1 MVEDSD
7 SYGEDEAKEKQE
19 GGPSP
24 PPAPPGFEVP
34 PTPPAG
40 FEQPPPPPGFP
51 LPELPGS
58 EERKQE
64 EKPKTID
71 HEAARRMLLGLDDE
85 ENIED
90 GDKLTEGEENLRMV
104 DSQQEDAKSEEEG
117 YENEE
122 EQLDDLGKGED
133 GSENPD
139 SPPPPPPG
147 FVDEPEPENP
157 DSPPPPPIGFDAPP
171 PPPGFVDEPEPE
183 NPDSPPPPPIG
194 FDAPPPP
201 PGFVDEPEPENPD
214 SPPPPPI
221 GFDAPPP
228 PPGFS
233 EELEPAADD
242 FSSIDSLA
250 DSLSL
255 LEEDFNE
262 EEGINDA
269 EKTHTFRDQDQSE
282 QLTWPDEGKQESI
295 DSSEMAQA
303 INAFG
308 LVKESEFDQQDPIN
322 QSQLS
327 PFLRTSSEVDS
338 IPGDKLHATLSETE
352 TSVLNPDG
360 TIRKQLI
367 EGELILRNSSKK
379 HRAWD
384 IEVHLESIES
394 TDFGEKVSSIKELD
408 PKEETAIPYTASGT
422 RMLVLTESIDTD
434 SSRNEESSL
443 SLVYS
448 NSPQEVDIHIEIEN
462 ISPSPLY
469 DVEVKR
475 TIPESFILPD
485 DSVYSIEQ
493 DSIVWDIGRMN
504 VGEKRNL
511 SISAKINT
519 ESIEKINAG
528 VTSATYSSEA
538 TVSRARFDRVSGSG
552 RQFSYVN
559 AEEDDRPGVWH
570 CTCVFENKSSFVV
583 SLSGATVRL
592 VGRDEPILDV
602 SDIRQDV
609 PPEGKWD
616 SMVKRVESDDQ
627 PSFTQEIRFSILPRV
642 SVQSSGTI
650 ELKEQQLTV
659 LDAILQKRFDKSR
672 IKSYIS
678 SSIETVITLENNG
691 TSEINVLR
699 VLDDIPGIFETPSVD
714 DISIEIEGTE
724 LNGDQYRIDVV
735 NGTQLED
742 KHVSPDGD
750 GHSLRMTIGTSAPL
764 GLQPGKAVVI
774 RYPLTAPDPSPRN
787 QLLVAPIKVD
797 FSSER
802 FGPVATRMVEKPP
815 IISVV
820 HKRRNISTGK
830 EVFPGGKPG
839 QYEIMLMFHNSS
851 DSALDDLALHDIV
864 PGTFTIE
871 ESIVRSDKE
880 GEREASIT
888 KESARDGTQVTWAIG
903 RILQRERIE
912 VLYTIQGDP
921 EAEYKVSDAQDFHGA
936 TFGEEVD
943 EEPNVPQWLDKDVET
958 TTIPSQEVIEETPEE
973 TEQLPVSDPI
983 QEEGVA
989 DKEEDALENAKQET
1003 VKLDAEGDEGD
1014 PRLCPAC
1021 GFQVDMGSSICVVCG
1036 NTLS

>member
-1 MVEDSD
+1 M
-7 SYGEDEAKEKQE
+7 
-19 GGPSP
+19 
-24 PPAPPGFEVP
+24 
-34 PTPPAG
+34 
-40 FEQPPPPPGFP
+40 
-51 LPELPGS
+51 
-58 EERKQE
+58 
-64 EKPKTID
+64 
-71 HEAARRMLLGLDDE
+71 
-85 ENIED
+85 
-90 GDKLTEGEENLRMV
+90 
-104 DSQQEDAKSEEEG
+104 
-117 YENEE
+117 
-122 EQLDDLGKGED
+122 
-133 GSENPD
+133 
-139 SPPPPPPG
+139 
-147 FVDEPEPENP
+147 
-157 DSPPPPPIGFDAPP
+157 
-171 PPPGFVDEPEPE
+171 
-183 NPDSPPPPPIG
+183 
-194 FDAPPPP
+194 
-201 PGFVDEPEPENPD
+201 
-214 SPPPPPI
+214 
-221 GFDAPPP
+221 
-228 PPGFS
+228 
-233 EELEPAADD
+233 
-242 FSSIDSLA
+242 A

-255 LEEDFNE
+255 LDDDFESEVENNIPEETPSFEIQGQPEQTLWPVGEED
-262 EEGINDA
+262 
-269 EKTHTFRDQDQSE
+269 SE
-282 QLTWPDEGKQESI
+282 SP
-295 DSSEMAQA
+295 SEVSQA
-303 INAFG
+303 IDAFG
-308 LVKESEFDQQDPIN
+308 LVKESEFE
-322 QSQLS
+322 QSESQKTSRPS

-338 IPGDKLHATLSETE
+338 IPGDKLHATLSESE

-360 TIRKQLI
+360 SIRKQLI
-367 EGELILRNSSKK
+367 DGELILRNSSKK

-384 IEVHLESIES
+384 IEVHLDSIDS
-394 TDFGEKVSSIKELD
+394 TDFGDKVSSVKELD
-408 PKEETAIPYTASGT
+408 PTEETAIPYTASGT
-422 RMLVLTESIDTD
+422 RMLVLKESIDTD

-448 NSPQEVDIHIEIEN
+448 DSPQEVDIHIEIEN
-462 ISPSPLY
+462 VSPAPLY

-485 DSVYSIEQ
+485 DSVFSVEK
-493 DSIVWDIGRMN
+493 DSVVWDIGRMN
-504 VGEKRNL
+504 VGEKKHL

-519 ESIEKINAG
+519 ESIQKINAG

-592 VGRDEPILDV
+592 VGREEPILDV

-616 SMVKRVESDDQ
+616 SMAKRVESDDQ

-659 LDAILQKRFDKSR
+659 LDAILQKRYDKSR

-678 SSIETVITLENNG
+678 SNIETVITLENNG

-699 VLDDIPGIFETPSVD
+699 VLDDVPGIFETPSVD

-724 LNGDQYRIDVV
+724 LKEEQYRIDVV

-815 IISVV
+815 MISVV

-871 ESIVRSDKE
+871 ESIVRSDNE
-880 GEREASIT
+880 GERDASMT

-903 RILQRERIE
+903 RIMQGERIE

-936 TFGEEVD
+936 TFGDEVD
-943 EEPNVPQWLDKDVET
+943 EEPNVPQWLDVPEEPTPLPSKETLDV
-958 TTIPSQEVIEETPEE
+958 PIEETEKSPDDLDEPEDNEGSVEEDEDVEDTPE
-973 TEQLPVSDPI
+973 TDSSE
-983 QEEGVA
+983 EEG
-989 DKEEDALENAKQET
+989 EENS
-1003 VKLDAEGDEGD
+1003 
-1014 PRLCPAC
+1014 RLCPAC
-1021 GFQVDMGSSICVVCG
+1021 GFKVDQGSSICIVCG

>member
-7 SYGEDEAKEKQE
+7 SYEEDEVAEKQE
-19 GGPSP
+19 SDSST
-24 PPAPPGFEVP
+24 PPAPLEFELP
-34 PTPPAG
+34 PPPPAG
-40 FEQPPPPPGFP
+40 FAPPPPAG
-51 LPELPGS
+51 LPSQELPDLDESQTS
-58 EERKQE
+58 EQDR
-64 EKPKTID
+64 PID

-85 ENIED
+85 EN
-90 GDKLTEGEENLRMV
+90 
-104 DSQQEDAKSEEEG
+104 SEDASQETEEDDHLGETEAHQDAFESEDEMSENEAEELDNHEVTEEG
-117 YENEE
+117 AAP
-122 EQLDDLGKGED
+122 EQD
-133 GSENPD
+133 
-139 SPPPPPPG
+139 
-147 FVDEPEPENP
+147 
-157 DSPPPPPIGFDAPP
+157 DAPP
-171 PPPGFVDEPEPE
+171 PPPGFLGE
-183 NPDSPPPPPIG
+183 
-194 FDAPPPP
+194 
-201 PGFVDEPEPENPD
+201 
-214 SPPPPPI
+214 
-221 GFDAPPP
+221 
-228 PPGFS
+228 S
-233 EELEPAADD
+233 EQEQDVDD

-255 LEEDFNE
+255 LEDDFDV
-262 EEGINDA
+262 EGANNQTEIS
-269 EKTHTFRDQDQSE
+269 QSFEIQAQPE
-282 QLTWPDEGKQESI
+282 QIQWPDDDKQ
-295 DSSEMAQA
+295 DSQTISEMSQA

-308 LVKESEFDQQDPIN
+308 LVKESEFTPVKPTRP
-322 QSQLS
+322 S

-367 EGELILRNSSKK
+367 DGELILRNSSKK

-384 IEVHLESIES
+384 IEVHLESIDS
-394 TDFGEKVSSIKELD
+394 TDFGDKVSSVKELD
-408 PKEETAIPYTASGT
+408 PTEETAIPYTASGT
-422 RMLVLTESIDTD
+422 RMLVLKESIDTD
-434 SSRNEESSL
+434 SSRNEEPSL

-448 NSPQEVDIHIEIEN
+448 DSPQGVDINIEIEN
-462 ISPSPLY
+462 VSPAPLY

-475 TIPESFILPD
+475 TIPKSFVLPD
-485 DSVYSIEQ
+485 DRVYSIEQ
-493 DSIVWDIGRMN
+493 DSVVWDIGRMN
-504 VGEKRNL
+504 VGEIRNL

-519 ESIEKINAG
+519 ESVEKINAG
-528 VTSATYSSEA
+528 VSSATYSSEA
-538 TVSRARFDRVSGSG
+538 TVSRARFERVSGSG

-592 VGRDEPILDV
+592 VGREDAILDV

-627 PSFTQEIRFSILPRV
+627 PSFTQEVRFSILPRV

-659 LDAILQKRFDKSR
+659 LDAVLQKRFDKSR

-678 SSIETVITLENNG
+678 SDIETVITLENNG

-699 VLDDIPGIFETPSVD
+699 VLDDVPGIFETPSVG

-724 LNGDQYRIDVV
+724 LKEEQYRIDIVK
-735 NGTQLED
+735 GIQLED

-750 GHSLRMTIGTSAPL
+750 GHTLRMTIGTSAPL
-764 GLQPGKAVVI
+764 GLHPGKAVVI
-774 RYPLTAPDPSPRN
+774 RYPLTAPDPSPSN

-802 FGPVATRMVEKPP
+802 FGPVATRMVQRPP
-815 IISVV
+815 KISVV

-851 DSALDDLALHDIV
+851 DSALEDLALHDIV

-871 ESIVRSDKE
+871 ESIARSDKE
-880 GEREASIT
+880 GERDASVT

-903 RILQRERIE
+903 RILQGERIE

-943 EEPNVPQWLDKDVET
+943 EEPNVPQWLDKVADLLPS
-958 TTIPSQEVIEETPEE
+958 PSQGDIEIPPEE
-973 TEQLPVSDPI
+973 PEQFMDEAPGSEDD
-983 QEEGVA
+983 EGVGEEENQENG
-989 DKEEDALENAKQET
+989 KQENGNPGEEED
-1003 VKLDAEGDEGD
+1003 EGKT
-1014 PRLCPAC
+1014 RLCPAC
-1021 GFQVDMGSSICVVCG
+1021 GFKVNMGSSICVVCG

>member
-1 MVEDSD
+1 MVEESD
-7 SYGEDEAKEKQE
+7 SYEGDEVEENKETSKN
-19 GGPSP
+19 P
-24 PPAPPGFEVP
+24 
-34 PTPPAG
+34 
-40 FEQPPPPPGFP
+40 PPPPPGFNAP
-51 LPELPGS
+51 PPPPEGFAPPPPAGFSPPDFPVPGETQTPDTAPS
-58 EERKQE
+58 
-64 EKPKTID
+64 ID
-71 HEAARRMLLGLDDE
+71 HEAARRMLLGLEDE
-85 ENIED
+85 EENED
-90 GDKLTEGEENLRMV
+90 ST
-104 DSQQEDAKSEEEG
+104 QEEETDDSEDNETQQDDHEPEG
-117 YENEE
+117 DEEENEE
-122 EQLDDLGKGED
+122 NQL
-133 GSENPD
+133 ENID
-139 SPPPPPPG
+139 VG
-147 FVDEPEPENP
+147 AEEEPEQV
-157 DSPPPPPIGFDAPP
+157 I
-171 PPPGFVDEPEPE
+171 
-183 NPDSPPPPPIG
+183 
-194 FDAPPPP
+194 
-201 PGFVDEPEPENPD
+201 
-214 SPPPPPI
+214 
-221 GFDAPPP
+221 
-228 PPGFS
+228 
-233 EELEPAADD
+233 DD

-255 LEEDFNE
+255 LDDDFESEVENNIPEETPSFEIQGQPEQTLWPVVDE
-262 EEGINDA
+262 D
-269 EKTHTFRDQDQSE
+269 SE
-282 QLTWPDEGKQESI
+282 SP
-295 DSSEMAQA
+295 SEVSQA
-303 INAFG
+303 IEALG
-308 LVKESEFDQQDPIN
+308 LVKESEFE
-322 QSQLS
+322 QSESEKTSRPS

-338 IPGDKLHATLSETE
+338 IPGDKLHATLSESE

-360 TIRKQLI
+360 SIRKQLI
-367 EGELILRNSSKK
+367 DGELILRNSSKK

-384 IEVHLESIES
+384 IEVHLDSIDS
-394 TDFGEKVSSIKELD
+394 TDFGDKVSSVKELD
-408 PKEETAIPYTASGT
+408 PTEETAIPYTASGT
-422 RMLVLTESIDTD
+422 RMLVLKESIDTD

-448 NSPQEVDIHIEIEN
+448 DSPQEVDIHIEIEN
-462 ISPSPLY
+462 VSPAPLY

-485 DSVYSIEQ
+485 DSVFSVEK
-493 DSIVWDIGRMN
+493 DSVVWDIGRMN
-504 VGEKRNL
+504 VGEKKHL

-592 VGRDEPILDV
+592 VGREEPILDV

-616 SMVKRVESDDQ
+616 SMAKRVESDDQ

-659 LDAILQKRFDKSR
+659 LDAILQKRYDKSR

-678 SSIETVITLENNG
+678 SNIETVITLENNG

-699 VLDDIPGIFETPSVD
+699 VLDDVPGIFETPSVD

-724 LNGDQYRIDVV
+724 LKEEQYRIDVV

-815 IISVV
+815 MISVV

-871 ESIVRSDKE
+871 ESIVRSDNE
-880 GEREASIT
+880 GERDATMT

-903 RILQRERIE
+903 RIMQGERIE

-936 TFGEEVD
+936 TFGDEVD
-943 EEPNVPQWLDKDVET
+943 EEPNVPQWLDVPEEPTPLPSKETLDVPIEET
-958 TTIPSQEVIEETPEE
+958 EKSPDDHDEPEDNEGSVEEDEAAEETPEIDSS
-973 TEQLPVSDPI
+973 EQEG
-983 QEEGVA
+983 EE
-989 DKEEDALENAKQET
+989 NS
-1003 VKLDAEGDEGD
+1003 
-1014 PRLCPAC
+1014 RLCPAC
-1021 GFQVDMGSSICVVCG
+1021 GFKVDQGSSICIVCG

>member
-7 SYGEDEAKEKQE
+7 SYDEDEAKEKQK
-19 GGPSP
+19 GDPSP
-24 PPAPPGFEVP
+24 PPTPPGFDMP
-34 PTPPAG
+34 PPPPAG
-40 FEQPPPPPGFP
+40 FEPPPPPAGFP
-51 LPELPGS
+51 LPGLSQS
-58 EERKQE
+58 EEIEPE
-64 EKPKTID
+64 EQPQTID
-71 HEAARRMLLGLDDE
+71 HEAARRMLLGLEDEEDIVDDE
-85 ENIED
+85 KVTV
-90 GDKLTEGEENLRMV
+90 GDDDLGEEEP
-104 DSQQEDAKSEEEG
+104 QQDDVESEEAES
-117 YENEE
+117 ENEE
-122 EQLDDLGKGED
+122 EHLVVSENVED
-133 GSENPD
+133 GPEQ
-139 SPPPPPPG
+139 
-147 FVDEPEPENP
+147 DE
-157 DSPPPPPIGFDAPP
+157 SPPPPPIGFEAPP
-171 PPPGFVDEPEPE
+171 PPPGFAEEQEPEQDE
-183 NPDSPPPPPIG
+183 SPPPPPIG
-194 FDAPPPP
+194 FEAPPPP
-201 PGFVDEPEPENPD
+201 PGF
-214 SPPPPPI
+214 
-221 GFDAPPP
+221 A
-228 PPGFS
+228 
-233 EELEPAADD
+233 EEQESVVDD

-255 LEEDFNE
+255 LEEDFDEGEGNNDTE
-262 EEGINDA
+262 ENQSFE
-269 EKTHTFRDQDQSE
+269 EKDQSE
-282 QLTWPDEGKQESI
+282 QITWPDDGKQESI

-308 LVKESEFDQQDPIN
+308 LVKESEFEQSDPLN
-322 QSQLS
+322 QSKPS

-367 EGELILRNSSKK
+367 DGELILRNSSKK

-384 IEVHLESIES
+384 IDVHLESIES
-394 TDFGEKVSSIKELD
+394 TDFSDKISSVKELD

-422 RMLVLTESIDTD
+422 RMLVLKESIDTD

-448 NSPQEVDIHIEIEN
+448 ESPQEVDIHIEIEN
-462 ISPSPLY
+462 VSPSPLY

-475 TIPESFILPD
+475 TIPKSFILPD
-485 DSVYSIEQ
+485 DSVYSVEK
-493 DSIVWDIGRMN
+493 DSVVWDIGRMN

-519 ESIEKINAG
+519 DSIEKINAG

-538 TVSRARFDRVSGSG
+538 TVSRVRFDRVSGSG

-678 SSIETVITLENNG
+678 SNIETVITLENNG

-699 VLDDIPGIFETPSVD
+699 VLDDIPGIFETPSVEN
-714 DISIEIEGTE
+714 ITIEIEGTE
-724 LNGDQYRIDVV
+724 LKEEQYRIDVV

-815 IISVV
+815 MISVV

-903 RILQRERIE
+903 RILQGERIE

-943 EEPNVPQWLDKDVET
+943 EEPNVPQWLEKDSEIT
-958 TTIPSQEVIEETPEE
+958 TTPSQEVIEETLEE
-973 TEQLPVSDPI
+973 TEEFTDNSPI
-983 QEEGVA
+983 PEDDGGDGE
-989 DKEEDALENAKQET
+989 DDDLEKEKQGIGNLDDEDAADNT
-1003 VKLDAEGDEGD
+1003 R
-1014 PRLCPAC
+1014 PCPAC
-1021 GFQVDMGSSICVVCG
+1021 GFQVDIGSSICEVCG

>member
-24 PPAPPGFEVP
+24 PHAPPGFEVP

-64 EKPKTID
+64 EKPKNID

-104 DSQQEDAKSEEEG
+104 DSQQEDAKSEEES

-139 SPPPPPPG
+139 SP
-147 FVDEPEPENP
+147 
-157 DSPPPPPIGFDAPP
+157 
-171 PPPGFVDEPEPE
+171 
-183 NPDSPPPPPIG
+183 
-194 FDAPPPP
+194 PPPP

-678 SSIETVITLENNG
+678 SNIETVITLENNG

-724 LNGDQYRIDVV
+724 LNGEQYRIDVV

-764 GLQPGKAVVI
+764 GLQPGKALVI

-802 FGPVATRMVEKPP
+802 FGPVATRMVERPP
-815 IISVV
+815 MISVV

-989 DKEEDALENAKQET
+989 DKEEDGLENAKQET